1 MSLQPAYGA
10 MVPKPPMNIAP
21 GYGVPGAIESPP
33 LPYAPFSDES
43 IQESIV
49 RLNKD
54 SKTLTDYA
62 IRKGGKSRSIHGD
75 ETQFSIATLPLNIK
89 LLLDKYGSN
98 DGSLFSLAD
107 SIDRRVRELED
118 YLGKSQNARGK
129 SSYLQRSDPNGELK
143 VMNIPGNSHPY
154 GMPMAVASGS
164 ARHRRTR
171 RHKKSH
177 KKSRRLRYRRR

>member
-1 MSLQPAYGA
+1 
-10 MVPKPPMNIAP
+10 MNKAS

-54 SKTLTDYA
+54 SRTLSQYA
-62 IRKGGKSRSIHGD
+62 IRKGGVARSMYGD
-75 ETQFSIATLPLNIK
+75 ETRFSVATLPHDIQ
-89 LLLDKYGSN
+89 LLLDKYDSKEGY
-98 DGSLFSLAD
+98 LFSLSD
-107 SIDRRVRELED
+107 KIDERVRKLED
-118 YLGKSQNARGK
+118 YLGKSINAREK
-129 SSYLQRSDPNGELK
+129 SSYLQRSDPNGELN
-143 VMNIPGNSHPY
+143 VMNIPRNNSYPY
-154 GMPMAVASGS
+154 GKPMVVKNNNSYPYGRPMAVASGS
-164 ARHRRTR
+164 ARRRHTR

>member
-1 MSLQPAYGA
+1 MSLQPSYGA
-10 MVPKPPMNIAP
+10 MVPKPPMNIAAP
-21 GYGVPGAIESPP
+21 ETIESPP

-54 SKTLTDYA
+54 SKILTDYA
-62 IRKGGKSRSIHGD
+62 IRKGGKSRSMHGD

-107 SIDRRVRELED
+107 RIDGRVRELEN
-118 YLGKSQNARGK
+118 YLGKSKNARGK

-164 ARHRRTR
+164 ARRRHTR